1 MILEK
6 WDISMGKKTQTSN
19 HSKNELKMKVYI
31 NIKCKTIRLVE
42 DDTRENLE
50 FKDDFLEAQ
59 SMKER

>member
-1 MILEK
+1 
-6 WDISMGKKTQTSN
+6 MGKKTQTSN
-19 HSKNELKMKVYI
+19 YSKNELKMKVYI